1 MTMLRFRPVWNG
13 VDVVRW
19 LEEARWRLGVWAE
32 SSSLERSLELGVE
45 EKVAGGDLIVTLFL
59 IGELC
64 LAPDGFLCL
73 FEVFSED
80 GRDLV
85 LLRGGVGVVRAEL
98 GVLEAWPDTCWI
110 FGWGLTGTTWDCGR
124 ARTVLNGLIGLE
136 WPTPG
141 LTRERGSAELGVS
154 RNMARLDTVG
164 VILEEGV

>member
-1 MTMLRFRPVWNG
+1 VQWVGLTIDVYRAGLMVEMSRFTREMEVSGLTRGETDWLLCKWSMMTMLRFRPVWNG

-19 LEEARWRLGVWAE
+19 FEEARWRLGVWAE

-64 LAPDGFLCL
+64 LAPDGLLCL

-85 LLRGGVGVVRAEL
+85 LQRGGVGVVRAEL
-98 GVLEAWPDTCWI
+98 GVLEAWSDAC
-110 FGWGLTGTTWDCGR
+110 
-124 ARTVLNGLIGLE
+124 
-136 WPTPG
+136 
-141 LTRERGSAELGVS
+141 
-154 RNMARLDTVG
+154 
-164 VILEEGV
+164 